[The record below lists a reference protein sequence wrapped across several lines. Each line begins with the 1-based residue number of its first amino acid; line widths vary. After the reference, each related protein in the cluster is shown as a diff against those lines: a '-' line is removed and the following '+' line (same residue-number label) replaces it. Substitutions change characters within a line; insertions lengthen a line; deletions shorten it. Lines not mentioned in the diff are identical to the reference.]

1 MLTMLID
8 HLGFTF
14 FTDLPI
20 LRAIGRIAFPLY
32 CFFIVLGMERTRNR
46 KRYFKRLFFIAIIS
60 QVPYNLVF
68 QEIQL
73 NVVFVLLFGAISIRI
88 YETYK
93 GSMKWFLLLS
103 ISATI
108 LVFSDYMSYG
118 IYGIMLCF
126 LYYFFKEK
134 PIALIF
140 IHVLINLIYNYLET
154 GLFLSGQML
163 SVVGTFIII
172 FRHKLPIISVPRK
185 FYTAFYPVHL
195 LVIGIIF
202 LLL

>member
-93 GSMKWFLLLS
+93 GLVKWFLLLS

-134 PIALIF
+134 PVALIC
-140 IHVLINLIYNYLET
+140 IHILINMIYNYIET

-163 SVVGTFIII
+163 SVTGTFIII
-172 FRHKLPIISVPRK
+172 LRHKLPIISVPRN

-195 LVIGIIF
+195 FIIGIVF
-202 LLL
+202 LLF